1 MFAQANDC
9 FNCKKKSLLD
19 QILLA
24 EGPFYDS
31 TFLAYLEKYD
41 WRTII
46 EWQILEF

>member
-24 EGPFYDS
+24 EGPFYDA
-31 TFLAYLEKYD
+31 FLASLEYYD
-41 WRTII
+41 WRTIN
-46 EWQILEF
+46 